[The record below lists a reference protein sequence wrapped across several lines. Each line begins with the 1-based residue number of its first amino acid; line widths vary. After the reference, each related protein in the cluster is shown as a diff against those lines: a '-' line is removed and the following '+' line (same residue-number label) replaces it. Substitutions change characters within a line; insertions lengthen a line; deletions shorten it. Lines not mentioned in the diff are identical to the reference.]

1 MTELTMSKSLGIN
14 YSPAVKLGGI
24 SMKLRTRMIFYISVL
39 ITIAVFA
46 TTVPALYQFSS
57 SLTMVNFQNAQQ
69 GVTGLK
75 NELENQKKDA
85 LKSAAILSINPDIRK
100 AAVTKDVSSLLIT
113 LAPLAKELGLD
124 FVTVIDDKGSVIVRI
139 HDGKKGDNIAN
150 QENVQK
156 ALQGTSIATI
166 EPGNV
171 IKLSSRAGAPIK
183 NEQGQVIGAI
193 STGYDLT
200 KDSFVDRVK
209 HMYGTDITLFLGDER
224 IASTLVK
231 DGKRV
236 IGTKLNEEV
245 AATVLKQGQKYSARA
260 DILGMDYFTS
270 YLPLVGVDNKI
281 IGVLFAGESTAEVI
295 AERNKMILMIALIAL
310 ATVALGAV
318 CANLIARGIANPISV
333 ILGNV
338 QEVAAGNLAVAAIP
352 ARSQDEIGQLGSA
365 INIMTGNLRKLIQQ
379 MGEASEH
386 LTSSS
391 EELTAG
397 AERAAQTA
405 NQVASS
411 IAVVAAGSEKQA
423 GAVAD
428 TGSVVGQLSAGI
440 QQVSANAGAISGH
453 AAQSVDVAEV
463 GRQSVDRAIRQMGT
477 IEKTVTESAQ
487 VVTRLGER
495 SKEIGQIVATITGIA
510 AQTNLLALNA
520 AIEAARA
527 GEQGRGF
534 AVVADEVR
542 KLAEQ
547 SGAAAK
553 QIGQLITEIQTETN
567 QAVEAMNAG
576 TQEVRFGADAVDA
589 AGKSFTDIFEA
600 IHEISEQ
607 MREISVVMEE
617 MAKGSQQIVESVK
630 DIDTISKESASQ
642 SQSVAAATEEQS
654 ATTQEIAS
662 ASEAL
667 AQLAEDLTKAVHQFR
682 V

>member
-1 MTELTMSKSLGIN
+1 MTDLVMSKRF
-14 YSPAVKLGGI
+14 GI
-24 SMKLRTRMIFYISVL
+24 SCASVVNFRGLSMRLRTRMILYISVV
-39 ITIAVFA
+39 IAIAVIA
-46 TTVPALYQFSS
+46 TTVPALYQFSN
-57 SLTMVNFQNAQQ
+57 SLAMTNFQSARQ
-69 GVTGLK
+69 GVEGLK
-75 NELENQKKDA
+75 NEVESQKNDA
-85 LKSAAILSINPDIRK
+85 LKSVAVLSINPEIRK
-100 AAVTKDVSSLLIT
+100 ALILKDTKALLSIS
-113 LAPLAKELGLD
+113 APIAKELGID
-124 FVTVIDDKGSVIVRI
+124 FVTITDDKGVVLVRV
-139 HDGKKGDNIAN
+139 HDEKKGDSIAN

-156 ALQGTSIATI
+156 ALQGTTIATT
-166 EPGNV
+166 ETGNI
-171 IKLSSRAGAPIK
+171 IKLTTRAGAPIK
-183 NEQGQVIGAI
+183 NEQGQVIGVVSA
-193 STGYDLT
+193 GYDMT

-209 HMYGTDITLFLGDER
+209 HMYGTDITLFLGDEQ
-224 IASTLVK
+224 IASTMIK
-231 DGKRV
+231 DGKRA
-236 IGTKLNEEV
+236 IGTKLNAEIAE
-245 AATVLKQGQKYSARA
+245 AVLKDGKKYSARA
-260 DILGMDYFTS
+260 DVLGMDYFTA

-281 IGVLFAGESTAEVI
+281 IGVLFAGESTAAMV
-295 AERNKMILMIALIAL
+295 AERNKLILMISLIAL
-310 ATVALGAV
+310 ATMVVGAF
-318 CANLIARGIANPISV
+318 CASLIARSIANPIRA

-338 QEVAAGNLAVAAIP
+338 QEVAAGNLAVGAIP
-352 ARSQDEIGQLGSA
+352 ATSKDEIGQLGSA

-379 MGEASEH
+379 VGEASGH
-386 LTSSS
+386 LSSSS

-423 GAVAD
+423 SAVAD
-428 TGSVVGQLSAGI
+428 ASSVIGQLSAGI
-440 QQVSANAGAISGH
+440 QQVSANASAISGH
-453 AAQSVDVAEV
+453 ATQSVDAAEL
-463 GRQSVDRAIRQMGT
+463 GRQSVDRAIKQMGT
-477 IEKTVTESAQ
+477 IETTVSESAQ

-553 QIGQLITEIQTETN
+553 QIARLIAEIQTETN

-576 TQEVRFGADAVDA
+576 TKEVRFGAEAVGA

-600 IHEISEQ
+600 IHEISGQ
-607 MREISVVMEE
+607 MNEISVVMEE

-630 DIDTISKESASQ
+630 DIDAISRNSASQ
-642 SQSVAAATEEQS
+642 SQTVAAATEEQS

-662 ASEAL
+662 ASEEVAR
-667 AQLAEDLTKAVHQFR
+667 LAEQLTQAVYKFR